1 MNRPI
6 FALLALFA
14 SAQLLAADTY
24 VIDSRHTWPVFEV
37 NHLGF
42 STQRGRFNRT
52 SGKIVVDVPA
62 RKGSIEVEIDAAS
75 IDMGLDDWDEHMKS
89 PDYFNVAKYP
99 TITFKSDR
107 LLFEGEKLVGAE
119 GTLTL
124 LGVSRPVKLSVENFR
139 CGTNPMNKRQVC
151 GADVSATI
159 RRSEFGMK
167 TGLPAVGD
175 EVRILIPV
183 EAFRE

>member
-62 RKGSIEVEIDAAS
+62 RTGSIEVEIDAAS
-75 IDMGLDDWDEHMKS
+75 IDMGLDDWDEHMQA
-89 PDYFNVAKYP
+89 PDYFSVATYP
-99 TITFKSDR
+99 TITVRSDR
-107 LLFEGEKLVGAE
+107 L
-119 GTLTL
+119 
-124 LGVSRPVKLSVENFR
+124 PVA
-139 CGTNPMNKRQVC
+139 CQ
-151 GADVSATI
+151 D
-159 RRSEFGMK
+159 
-167 TGLPAVGD
+167 
-175 EVRILIPV
+175 
-183 EAFRE
+183 